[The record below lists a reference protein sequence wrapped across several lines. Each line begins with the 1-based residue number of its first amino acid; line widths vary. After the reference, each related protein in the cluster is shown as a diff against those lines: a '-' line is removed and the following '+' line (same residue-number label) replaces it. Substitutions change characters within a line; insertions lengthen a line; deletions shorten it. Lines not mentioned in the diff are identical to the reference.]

1 MRRRLRVWG
10 VVLVLTA
17 TGAALAPARADDFV
31 LGSGNGIATS
41 VRAGPQTGGLTI
53 AVTFGQAL
61 ADFQGRVGRASARA
75 IDFGILE
82 TALTAPG
89 CGGKA
94 SSLKQSDF
102 PQGLDADSR
111 DPASVNG
118 KVEQEGG
125 SEPGSPLFGTIGRKE
140 VQANPAPYSRAV
152 TTTAAFGIDGL
163 LSVGAGRAEVTTR
176 IIKDEVRE
184 VVGSVDIS
192 SLDLLG
198 GAIQLAGLRWEAV
211 HRTGKE
217 TVSEGVF
224 SVASMA
230 INGAKV
236 PLPPGGAEAAL
247 LLAPVN
253 AVLLGT
259 GLQIDPPRLDTA
271 AAAADLTPL
280 RIRIDRSPLGQAL
293 VAPIVTAAQPVRQP
307 LLDFYSGQVSCESPI
322 GSQEYPGKIG
332 RAVILPSDIAV
343 SAFTGT
349 GGFVIELGGVRATTE
364 GQVFANPFEGG
375 SVPGGLGAD
384 LGSFPS
390 DTGAAFAGGDL
401 GSTEPGAPSVAGGS
415 AGADGGAT
423 VLAGRSLADSL
434 PGSKGGA
441 AATVGILAVL
451 GILSVAVADFLR
463 MQRGQRVIPEVD

>member
-293 VAPIVTAAQPVRQP
+293 VAPIVTAAGIVAMHTSSEGTDGRAMGVALREIQTRVQERLRWRWALVQAVEASADRQP
-307 LLDFYSGQVSCESPI
+307 EVQV
-322 GSQEYPGKIG
+322 
-332 RAVILPSDIAV
+332 RL
-343 SAFTGT
+343 
-349 GGFVIELGGVRATTE
+349 
-364 GQVFANPFEGG
+364 
-375 SVPGGLGAD
+375 
-384 LGSFPS
+384 
-390 DTGAAFAGGDL
+390 
-401 GSTEPGAPSVAGGS
+401 
-415 AGADGGAT
+415 
-423 VLAGRSLADSL
+423 
-434 PGSKGGA
+434 
-441 AATVGILAVL
+441 
-451 GILSVAVADFLR
+451 ADFLR
-463 MQRGQRVIPEVD
+463 GQFGVQTLASFGWLRGGALEGDGDETGVFALHTLGDDE